1 MFTRSPSKTI
11 NSVVQMKFGDICK
24 KLQPHGDIERFM
36 KKKELMNAII
46 GKFVRFNN
54 RNKRNWNFL
63 TKNFNFRV
71 LCIID

>member
-1 MFTRSPSKTI
+1 MFKTI

-54 RNKRNWNFL
+54 RNKL
-63 TKNFNFRV
+63 AE
-71 LCIID
+71 